1 MIAIIGAGL
10 TGLST
15 AYHLSDLP
23 YSVFDSEKEVGGLCR
38 SVRQNGFV
46 FDYTGHLLHMK
57 DPYTKNFIETILPN
71 TFMEK
76 SRKAAVF
83 LKDRYLPY
91 PFQANLHGLPKKVIF
106 ECIFDLIKKKTRS
119 KNKDDLNFKEWV
131 FETFGEGISKQFF
144 IPYNEKL
151 FRTGLENLTRNW
163 ASWSIPCPSLT
174 EVIRGAI
181 GIKNIKM
188 GYNASFYYP
197 AKTGIDVLP
206 KELEKRVRNIQLNK
220 KLVSVDISNKCIEF
234 NDGTK
239 QNYNYLVSTLPLP
252 RLLEKIEGLPD
263 SFKDIS
269 KNLNHVSV
277 QNLNIGISRKK
288 ITDFHWIYFPEGKYP
303 FYRVGCYSNISNAL
317 APKNTSSLY
326 IEISSRPEKKRSIE
340 QITAETI
347 EGLKMC
353 GILKKTDSIIEKKYI
368 EIEHGYVIFDKFREK
383 ILPDIFSYLEK
394 NNIFS
399 IGRYGSWTYSAMED
413 SILKGKEI
421 AETLR
426 CRE

>member
-38 SVRQNGFV
+38 SVSQNGFV

-71 TFMEK
+71 TFLEK
-76 SRKAAVF
+76 SRKASVF
-83 LKDRYLPY
+83 LKNCYLPY
-91 PFQANLHGLPKKVIF
+91 PFQANLHGLPKKVVL
-106 ECIFDLIKKKTRS
+106 ECLFDFAKKRISS

-131 FETFGEGISKQFF
+131 IETFGKGISEKFF

-151 FRTGLENLTRNW
+151 FRTGLENLTKNW
-163 ASWSIPCPSLT
+163 ASWSIPRPSLT
-174 EVIRGAI
+174 EVIRGAL
-181 GIKNIKM
+181 GIKNINM

-197 AKTGIDVLP
+197 AKSGIDVLP
-206 KELEKRVRNIQLNK
+206 KELEKRVKSIQLNK

-252 RLLEKIEGLPD
+252 NLLKKIEGVPD
-263 SFKDIS
+263 SFRDIS
-269 KNLNHVSV
+269 KNLNYVSV
-277 QNLNIGISRKK
+277 QNLNIGLNRKK
-288 ITDFHWIYFPEGKYP
+288 ITDFHWIYFPEKKYP

-317 APKNTSSLY
+317 APENTSSLY
-326 IEISSRPEKKRSIE
+326 IEISSRPEKK
-340 QITAETI
+340 
-347 EGLKMC
+347 
-353 GILKKTDSIIEKKYI
+353 
-368 EIEHGYVIFDKFREK
+368 K
-383 ILPDIFSYLEK
+383 IY
-394 NNIFS
+394 
-399 IGRYGSWTYSAMED
+399 
-413 SILKGKEI
+413 
-421 AETLR
+421 
-426 CRE
+426 

>member
-23 YSVFDSEKEVGGLCR
+23 YSVFDSEKEIGGLCR
-38 SVRQNGFV
+38 SVKQNGFI

-57 DPYTKNFIETILPN
+57 NPYTKNFIESILPN
-71 TFMEK
+71 VFMVK
-76 SRKAAVF
+76 TRKASVF

-91 PFQANLHGLPKKVIF
+91 PFQANLHGLPKKVVL
-106 ECIFDLIKKKTRS
+106 ECLFDFAKKRISS

-131 FETFGEGISKQFF
+131 IETFGKGISEQFF

-151 FRTGLENLTRNW
+151 FRTGLGNLTRNW

-181 GIKNIKM
+181 GIKNIGM
-188 GYNASFYYP
+188 GYNSSFYYP

-206 KELEKRVRNIQLNK
+206 KELEKRVRGIQLNK
-220 KLVSVDISNKCIEF
+220 KMVSVDISNKIISF

-252 RLLEKIEGLPD
+252 NLLEKIEGLPD
-263 SFKDIS
+263 SFKEIS

-277 QNLNIGISRKK
+277 QNLNIGINRKK
-288 ITDFHWIYFPEGKYP
+288 ITDFHWIYFPERKYP
-303 FYRVGCYSNISNAL
+303 FYRVGCCSNISNAL
-317 APKNTSSLY
+317 APENTSSLY
-326 IEISSRPEKKRSIE
+326 IEISSRPEKKKSIE

-353 GILKKTDSIIEKKYI
+353 GILKKTDSIIEKNYI

-383 ILPDIFSYLEK
+383 ILPDIFSFLEK

-426 CRE
+426 CRK

>member
-10 TGLST
+10 TGLSV

-23 YSVFDSEKEVGGLCR
+23 YSVFDSEKEIGGLCR
-38 SVRQNGFV
+38 SVNKDGFI

-57 DPYTKNFIETILPN
+57 DPYTRNFIESILPN
-71 TFMEK
+71 VFMVK
-76 SRKAAVF
+76 TRKASVF

-91 PFQANLHGLPKKVIF
+91 PFQANLYGLPKKVVI
-106 ECIFDLIKKKTRS
+106 ECLFDFVKKRIGS
-119 KNKDDLNFKEWV
+119 RNKDDLNFKEWV
-131 FETFGEGISKQFF
+131 VETFGKGISEQFF

-151 FRTGLENLTRNW
+151 FRTSLETLTSNW
-163 ASWSIPCPSLT
+163 ASWSVPRPSLT
-174 EVIRGAI
+174 EVLRGAI
-181 GIKNIKM
+181 GIKNIRM
-188 GYNASFYYP
+188 GYNSSFYYP
-197 AKTGIDVLP
+197 LKSGIDVLP
-206 KELEKRVRNIQLNK
+206 KELEKRVKGIQLNK
-220 KLVSVDISNKCIEF
+220 KLVSVDLLNRCVEF

-239 QNYNYLVSTLPLP
+239 QNYKYLVSTLPLP
-252 RLLEKIEGLPD
+252 NLLETIVELPN

-269 KNLNHVSV
+269 KNLNYVSV
-277 QNLNIGISRKK
+277 QNLNIGISRKN
-288 ITDFHWIYFPEGKYP
+288 ITGFHWIYFPEGKYP
-303 FYRVGCYSNISNAL
+303 FYRVGCYSNISNTL
-317 APKNTSSLY
+317 APENTSSLY
-326 IEISSRPEKKRSIE
+326 IEISSRPEKKKSIE

-353 GILKKTDSIIEKKYI
+353 GILKKTDSVIEKNYI

-383 ILPDIFSYLEK
+383 ILPDLFSYLKK

-421 AETLR
+421 AEILK
-426 CRE
+426 CRK

>member
-15 AYHLSDLP
+15 AYHLKDLP

-38 SVRQNGFV
+38 SVKQNGFI

-57 DPYTKNFIETILPN
+57 DPYTKSFIETILPN
-71 TFMEK
+71 IFLEK

-83 LKDRYLPY
+83 LKDRYLSY
-91 PFQANLHGLPKKVIF
+91 PFQANLHGLPQKVVLQCVF
-106 ECIFDLIKKKTRS
+106 ELIKKKIRS
-119 KNKDDLNFKEWV
+119 KAREDLNFKEWV
-131 FETFGEGISKQFF
+131 FETFGKGISEQFF

-151 FRTGLENLTRNW
+151 YRTELENLTRNW
-163 ASWSIPCPSLT
+163 ATWSIPRPSLS
-174 EVIRGAI
+174 EVIKGAI
-181 GIKNIKM
+181 GIKNINM

-197 AKTGIDVLP
+197 AKIGIDVLP
-206 KELEKRVRNIQLNK
+206 KELERRVKNIYLNK

-239 QNYNYLVSTLPLP
+239 QNYTHLVSTLPLP
-252 RLLEKIEGLPD
+252 RLLEKIDGLPD
-263 SFKDIS
+263 SFRDIS
-269 KNLNHVSV
+269 KNLNYVSV

-288 ITDFHWIYFPEGKYP
+288 ITPFHWIYFPEEKYP
-303 FYRVGCYSNISNAL
+303 FYRVGCYSNISNSL
-317 APKNTSSLY
+317 APENTSSLY
-326 IEISSRPEKKRSIE
+326 IEISSCPEKKKSIE
-340 QITAETI
+340 QITAETVK
-347 EGLKMC
+347 GLEMC
-353 GILKKTDSIIEKKYI
+353 GILKDNDKIVEKNYI

-383 ILPDIFSYLEK
+383 ILPDVFSYLGK

-426 CRE
+426 CRK